1 MSARASA
8 GWIAS
13 TLVAAALVHV
23 GSLYAL
29 PYVAMHRALS
39 ILGSRNAMH
48 HLARADANSRG
59 VVRPSPDLLYSA
71 CPYDLSKGPLEVHA
85 TVPHD
90 TYWSISA
97 FDDDTN
103 NWFVLD
109 DRQAEHSKLDLIVQ
123 APDRDKEVAAAAHR
137 QVVTSP
143 TARGLLLIRV
153 LINDEDRLAAIDRV
167 RRLATCGPFVD
178 AP

>member
-1 MSARASA
+1 VSARGWA
-8 GWIAS
+8 GWIS
-13 TLVAAALVHV
+13 LTLVTAALVHA
-23 GSLYAL
+23 GSLVAL
-29 PYVAMHRALS
+29 PYVAMNRALA
-39 ILGSRNAMH
+39 ILGSRNTMH
-48 HLARADANSRG
+48 HLARADANSRS

-109 DRQAEHSKLDLIVQ
+109 DRQTEHSKLDLVVQ
-123 APDRDKEVAAAAHR
+123 APDRDKEVAASDHR

-143 TARGLLLIRV
+143 TERGLLLIRV
-153 LINDEDRLAAIDRV
+153 LINNDDRLAAIDRT
-167 RRLATCGPFVD
+167 RRLATCGAFVD
-178 AP
+178 AQ